1 MERLLLWTDEKQMLD
16 QNVRKRLNPDPA
28 QMVGLVTQ
36 MLDQDVRISLKTN
49 PAQMVCQVTDQSLL
63 ERKDSQNQMK
73 RSNWIG
79 NKCTYSHSLYQ
90 DFKTYF
96 LKWQSMC

>member
-1 MERLLLWTDEKQMLD
+1 MERLLSWTDEKQMLD
-16 QNVRKRLNPDPA
+16 QDVRIMLNPDPA

-36 MLDQDVRISLKTN
+36 MLDQDVRISMKTN
-49 PAQMVCQVTDQSLL
+49 PTQMVCLVTDQSLL
-63 ERKDSQNQMK
+63 EGVK

-96 LKWQSMC
+96 LK